1 MSMTPFVLAL
11 MLGLIVGLIA
21 FYKGR
26 SFLLWWAYGSFAFLV
41 ALPHVL
47 MLPPYIADGNNPLH
61 DGMKRCPF
69 CAEWIQGAARY
80 CRYCHKDLDDTVS
93 QAKVIDGETIDADEH
108 NQDQHNRDDDNK
120 T

>member
-1 MSMTPFVLAL
+1 MTMLVLSL

-26 SFLLWWAYGSFAFLV
+26 SFLLWWAYGSMVFLV

-47 MLPPYIADGNNPLH
+47 MLPPLVPEGGSLVR

-69 CAEWIQGAARY
+69 CAEWIQELAKH
-80 CRYCHKDLDDTVS
+80 CRYCHKDLDDPAA
-93 QAKVIDGETIDADEH
+93 QAKVIDGETIDTDK
-108 NQDQHNRDDDNK
+108 QDK
-120 T
+120 S